1 MISAQTKDR
10 IIKIWD
16 KYAASDRVVRDT
28 KGNPINDV
36 DGARLKAIE
45 DIKKLISDFIK
56 NDLSL
61 QEFKTALDGYNKRN
75 NLWGFTAAK
84 GQMFFN
90 LLVNTTESIEELTS
104 ILKQSIVL
112 PKNLEDA
119 KGKLEQFEKFVHKIY
134 EKGEDKRRV
143 PKPGSS
149 SYFLSYFWQIHD
161 PIEWPVH
168 YSSLVNSFEKLGLW
182 KDFDSQKEEYQYFY
196 NLNEEIK
203 SILSKHSNLQISNWD
218 AEHAFWNDSGNPM
231 ISPKSPVQLIS
242 VEKIVEAV
250 PVKANFNVTEYLVP
264 RVAKLVELG
273 ASKEKTK
280 GSEFEKMV
288 GDVFKMLDFEM
299 EYMGQGT
306 GRNPD
311 ALAKFR
317 EDHTAF
323 IIDAKAYTE
332 GYSLGSDDR
341 AIREYINYYCPKLSK
356 EGLKRIGFVIVS
368 NSFKSGLEDFINE
381 ITWTTDVKRFVLVT
395 SEALLYLL
403 AYRTKDSLPTKAII
417 DFLIGT
423 TSPITVEKVIAEFDD
438 V

>member
-1 MISAQTKDR
+1 MITTQAKNR
-10 IIKIWD
+10 ILKIWD
-16 KYAASDRVVRDT
+16 KYAASDRVVHDT
-28 KGNPINDV
+28 KGNPINDI

-45 DIKKLISDFIK
+45 DIKKLISSFIK
-56 NDLSL
+56 NDLSI

-90 LLVNTTESIEELTS
+90 LLVNTTESIEELTA
-104 ILKQSIVL
+104 ILKQSITE
-112 PKNLEDA
+112 PKHLEDA
-119 KGKLEQFEKFVHKIY
+119 KVKLEGFEKFVRKIY
-134 EKGEDKRRV
+134 EKGEDKRKV

-161 PIEWPVH
+161 SIKWPVH
-168 YSSLVNSFEKLGLW
+168 YSSLVNSFETLGIW
-182 KDFDSQKEEYQYFY
+182 KGFDSQTEEYEYFY

-203 SILSKHSNLQISNWD
+203 SILCKHSNLEISNWD
-218 AEHAFWNDSGNPM
+218 AEHAFWNDSENPM
-231 ISPKSPVQLIS
+231 ISPKTPVQSTS
-242 VEKIVEAV
+242 VVKIADAV
-250 PVKANFNVTEYLVP
+250 AVKANFNVAEYLVP
-264 RVAKLVELG
+264 RVAKLAEIG

-299 EYMGQGT
+299 EYLGQGT

-311 ALAKFR
+311 AIAKFR
-317 EDHTAF
+317 EDHTAL
-323 IIDAKAYTE
+323 IIDAKAYVD

-341 AIREYINYYCPKLSK
+341 AIREYINYYCPKLNK

-381 ITWTTDVKRFVLVT
+381 ITWTTDVKRFILVN

-423 TSPITVEKVIAEFDD
+423 SSPITVDKVIAEFDD